1 MDWVTSIHQAIQY
14 IEEHLREELTI
25 QEIAQQ
31 TALSPFYFQ
40 KGFAMLCGMTVGDYI
55 RQRRFSAAGLEV
67 LTTDRKII
75 DIALEFGYD
84 SPDSFTK
91 AFTRFHSLTPTA
103 LRKSGGA
110 VRSFAPLRIKV
121 TLEGGQNMDCRI
133 MKKEAFTVLCRA
145 KTFKYEEAVDQIPQF
160 WAEHFSTGGNNVV
173 CGMYGISLEE
183 SAGGNEFTYLIAD
196 IYNPSGEIPDGY
208 VIHTIPAYT
217 WAVFSCTGAMP
228 SAIQKL
234 NLKSFLSGFPQ
245 TLTTKLLPALMWK
258 CTATP
263 VSLKTEYRIRATTV
277 KFGFPW
283 KKSKANLRKAPLKYK
298 TKQS

>member
-55 RQRRFSAAGLEV
+55 RQRRLSAAGLEV

-121 TLEGGQNMDCRI
+121 TLEGGQNMDCKI

-145 KTFKYEEAVDQIPQF
+145 KTFKYEEAVDQIPRF

-234 NLKSFLSGFPQ
+234 NHQIFSEW
-245 TLTTKLLPALMWK
+245 LPTNSDYKIAAGINVEMYSDASKFENGVQDQSYYCEIWI
-258 CTATP
+258 P
-263 VSLKTEYRIRATTV
+263 VE
-277 KFGFPW
+277 
-283 KKSKANLRKAPLKYK
+283 KK
-298 TKQS
+298 